1 MSTKAFEYGDVRALL
16 VTPSNETLMDMARYQ
31 VRLTVGQ
38 GHATPASMA
47 GVVEFAAIM
56 AHVRD
61 TVNFPCEIPDPKAPS
76 EEVADAWDCFLDS
89 DPGLWDELLRELEI
103 PDTVQSSIATTY
115 LTWAMSEYEDDLKR
129 GNLRLPGEWED

>member
-1 MSTKAFEYGDVRALL
+1 MSTKPFAFGDVRALL

-38 GHATPASMA
+38 GRANMT
-47 GVVEFAAIM
+47 GVIEFAAIM

-61 TVNFPCEIPDPKAPS
+61 VVNFPCDVPDPKAQS
-76 EEVADAWDCFLDS
+76 DEVMAAWDCFLDS
-89 DPGLWDELLRELEI
+89 DPDLWDELLRELEI